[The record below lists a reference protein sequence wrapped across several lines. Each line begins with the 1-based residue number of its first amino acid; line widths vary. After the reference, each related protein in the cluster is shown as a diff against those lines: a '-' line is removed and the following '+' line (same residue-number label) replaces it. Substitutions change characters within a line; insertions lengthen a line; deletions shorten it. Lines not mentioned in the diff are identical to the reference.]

1 MQCIPTIAF
10 VVEVEIGVFVNA
22 VEVIVDNLL
31 ASVMKTHEILA
42 SQAL

>member
-10 VVEVEIGVFVNA
+10 VVEIGVFVNA

-31 ASVMKTHEILA
+31 ASVMKMHEIFA
-42 SQAL
+42 RQAL